1 VKLLRRKPRNF
12 DIQVQDMVLHITAN
26 TDFNEESRAAALSFW
41 EQLQAYALRNP
52 NVRTSKRPIEEPQDA
67 PTIVR
72 ELVRAARTA
81 GVGPMYSFQGA
92 VTDHVGRFLTRSAR
106 DVTVACGGDYFIA
119 AKKRQ
124 KLTVFRGLTGG
135 SLALVVPPTPG
146 GVGISTSA
154 GRGRVAID
162 GLVVVAG
169 SCMLAEAAAAGVEA
183 ILPKEHGFRA
193 ALSYLKKVPGVLGGV
208 VIAGE
213 TIGLAG
219 GVELA
224 A

>member
-1 VKLLRRKPRNF
+1 VKLLRRKPRSF
-12 DIQVQDMVLHITAN
+12 DIQVQDMVLHISAT

-41 EQLQAYALRNP
+41 EQLQAYTLRNP
-52 NVRTSKRPIEEPQDA
+52 LVRNSKRPIEVPDDA

-72 ELVRAARTA
+72 EMVYAARTA

-92 VTDHVGRFLTRSAR
+92 VTDHVGRFLTRAAR

-135 SLALVVPPTPG
+135 SLALVVPPSAEG
-146 GVGISTSA
+146 LGISTSA
-154 GRGRVAID
+154 GRGRVPID
-162 GLVVVAG
+162 GLVVVAR

-183 ILPKEHGFRA
+183 ILPKEHGFRS
-193 ALSYLKKVPGVLGGV
+193 ALAYLKKVPGVMGGV
-208 VIAGE
+208 VIAGDA
-213 TIGLAG
+213 IGLAG

>member
-1 VKLLRRKPRNF
+1 MRLLKRKPRNF
-12 DIQVQDMVLHITAN
+12 DIQVQDMVLHISAD

-52 NVRTSKRPIEEPQDA
+52 NVRTSKRPMDEPDDA

-72 ELVRAARTA
+72 ELIRAARTA

-92 VTDHVGRFLTRSAR
+92 VTDHVGRFLTRSTR

-135 SLALVVPPTPG
+135 SLALVVPPTSDG
-146 GVGISTSA
+146 LGISTSA
-154 GRGRVAID
+154 GRGRVSID
-162 GLVVVAG
+162 GLVVVAS

-213 TIGLAG
+213 AIGVAG

>member
-1 VKLLRRKPRNF
+1 
-12 DIQVQDMVLHITAN
+12 
-26 TDFNEESRAAALSFW
+26 LSFW

-52 NVRTSKRPIEEPQDA
+52 TVRTSKRPIEEPQDA

-119 AKKRQ
+119 SKKRQ

-208 VIAGE
+208 VIAGD

>member
-1 VKLLRRKPRNF
+1 VKLLKRKPRNF
-12 DIQVQDMVLHITAN
+12 DIQVQDMVLHISAN

-52 NVRTSKRPIEEPQDA
+52 NVRTSKRPMDEPDDA

-72 ELVRAARTA
+72 ELIRAASTA

-135 SLALVVPPTPG
+135 SLALVIPPTNDG
-146 GVGISTSA
+146 LGISTSA

-162 GLVVVAG
+162 GLVVVAS

-193 ALSYLKKVPGVLGGV
+193 ALSYLRKVPGVLGGV

-213 TIGLAG
+213 AIGVAG